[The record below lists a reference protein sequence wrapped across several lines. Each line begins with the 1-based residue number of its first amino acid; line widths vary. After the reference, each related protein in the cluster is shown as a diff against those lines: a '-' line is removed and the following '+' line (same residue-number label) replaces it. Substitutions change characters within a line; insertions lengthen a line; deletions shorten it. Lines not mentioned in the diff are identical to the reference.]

1 MSGKITM
8 TPSALGE
15 LLKSV
20 ETPRV
25 STEHHPLGRQGLWR
39 TPSKK
44 VPERQQLPAYVQNIA
59 RALIRDHGMP
69 ESQAIATAIN
79 ALRAFAAGRAF
90 GGRVKTTPEVRA
102 AARRALAEWERL
114 KRTHH

>member
-1 MSGKITM
+1 M
-8 TPSALGE
+8 TPSALDE

-25 STEHHPLGRQGLWR
+25 STEHHPLGTRGLWR

-114 KRTHH
+114 KATHH